1 MANDADNKQIVPLRE
16 LLASTLEAAIEADMT
31 TMRRYFDNVCEIAFQ
46 DYDKEKQ
53 NATQLRTLA
62 FNYSVNEG
70 AQQLRVPVLSLVPL
84 PMLQMKDINF
94 SMDAELMGLRG
105 DTESTSPQLY
115 VSIAPKAASSS
126 EDEALQEAATKC
138 SIKIEMKMEQADMP
152 GGMARLLQIVNNMN
166 IK

>member
-94 SMDAELMGLRG
+94 SMNAELMGLRG

-115 VSIAPKAASSS
+115 VSIAPKTSSS
-126 EDEALQEAATKC
+126 EDEASQESTTKC

-166 IK
+166 LK

>member
-1 MANDADNKQIVPLRE
+1 MANDADNKQMVPLRE

-46 DYDKEKQ
+46 DYDRERQ
-53 NATQLRTLA
+53 NATQLRTLT
-62 FNYSVNEG
+62 FNYSANES

-94 SMDAELMGLRG
+94 NMDAELVELHG
-105 DTESTSPQLY
+105 DTESASPQLY
-115 VSIAPKAASSS
+115 VSIAPKAKST
-126 EDEALQEAATKC
+126 EEAQAQEATAKC
-138 SIKIEMKMEQADMP
+138 SIKIDIKMEQADMP

-166 IK
+166 LK